1 MKHVKTILL
10 SVLAL
15 TLIAGIA
22 TAALAATNDFTK
34 DIIAQNQAATADAAR
49 RDVFPAAE
57 SFAQKTLTVKDAEVT
72 YYEAQKGDELLGYVF
87 TTVTRG
93 KSAGLT
99 VMTGVN
105 VDGTVCGVKVTE
117 DGETAGYIDTVTAGG
132 LFEAFVGK
140 TSVDGVDTVSQATK
154 TSHGVIDGVELA
166 LSYFA
171 AIK

>member
-1 MKHVKTILL
+1 MKNFKAIVL

-15 TLIAGIA
+15 TLIAAVA

-34 DIIAQNQAATADAAR
+34 DIIAENNAAAADAAR

-57 SFAQKTLTVKDAEVT
+57 RFEEKALTVDGKDIV
-72 YYEAQKGDELLGYVF
+72 YYEARSGDILLGYVF
-87 TTVTRG
+87 TAVTRG

-99 VMTGVN
+99 VMTGIN
-105 VDGTVCGVKVTE
+105 ADGTVCGVKVTE
-117 DGETAGYIDTVTAGG
+117 DEETAGYIDTVTAGG
-132 LFEAFVGK
+132 LFEAFIGK

-154 TSHGVIDGVELA
+154 TSHGVIEGVERA

>member
-1 MKHVKTILL
+1 MKNFKAIVL

-15 TLIAGIA
+15 TLIAAVA
-22 TAALAATNDFTK
+22 TAALAATNNFTK
-34 DIIAQNQAATADAAR
+34 DVIAKNNAATADAAR

-57 SFAQKTLTVKDAEVT
+57 NFNEKTLTVDGKDIV
-72 YYEAQKGDELLGYVF
+72 YYEAHSGDALLGYVF

-105 VDGTVCGVKVTE
+105 ADGTVCGVKVTE
-117 DGETAGYIDTVTAGG
+117 DEETAGYIDTVTAGG

-154 TSHGVIDGVELA
+154 TSHGVIDGVERA

-171 AIK
+171 AIN

>member
-1 MKHVKTILL
+1 MKNLKAIVL

-15 TLIAGIA
+15 TLIAGVA

-34 DIIAQNQAATADAAR
+34 DIIAENSAAAADAAR
-49 RDVFPAAE
+49 KDVFPAAE
-57 SFAQKTLTVKDAEVT
+57 NFEEKTLSVDGKDVV
-72 YYEAQKGDELLGYVF
+72 YYEAQRGDELLGYVF

-105 VDGTVCGVKVTE
+105 ADGTVCGVKVTE
-117 DGETAGYIDTVTAGG
+117 DEETAGYIDTVTAGG
-132 LFEAFVGK
+132 LFQSFVGK
-140 TSVDGVDTVSQATK
+140 TSVEGVDTVSQATK

-171 AIK
+171 AIQ

>member
-1 MKHVKTILL
+1 MKNVKAIFL

-15 TLIAGIA
+15 TLIAAVA

-34 DIIAQNQAATADAAR
+34 DIIAQNNDATADAAR
-49 RDVFPAAE
+49 REVFPGAK
-57 SFAQKTLTVKDAEVT
+57 SFEEKVLTVDGKDVV
-72 YYEAQKGDELLGYVF
+72 YYEAQNGDALLGYVF

-99 VMTGVN
+99 VMTGIN
-105 VDGTVCGVKVTE
+105 VDGTVCGVKVTADE
-117 DGETAGYIDTVTAGG
+117 ETAGYIDTVTAGG

-154 TSHGVIDGVELA
+154 TSHGVIDGVKRA

-171 AIK
+171 AID